1 MIRLVVSMSA
11 QAAKSYFS
19 DALSQSDYYLS
30 DQELPGRWQGKAAQ
44 MLGLSGEVQKEEFFA
59 LADNCHP
66 DSGRSITPGGNREY
80 RRVGYDINFHCPKSV
95 SLLHGLGYHD
105 DILPAFE
112 QSVQETMMDME
123 KDIQTRVRIGGRDED
138 RTTGNLVWASFV
150 HQTARPTKNAPPDPH
165 LHAHCYTFNMSYDQ
179 QEKRFKAGQ
188 FVRLKKDAMYYQAL
202 FHKRLADRLEG
213 LGYTIKKTKDAFEV
227 LEVSEK
233 AIHQFSKRTNHIGQV
248 AKEKGITDA
257 DELNAL
263 GAKTRSAKQK
273 GLSMPDLRA
282 SWESQLNYV
291 PIIHS
296 PKGISKH
303 PYSVKQCKDHA
314 LQHCFE
320 RNSVATNRAILRE
333 AVRHSMGSPKASLEA
348 IHREVENDSQLVK
361 VIHKGEV
368 ECTTLEV
375 LREEQEMVSLAI
387 KGQGGAK
394 PIAMAPLSVFENAR
408 LSKEQKHSINHMLLN
423 RNTVTLVQ
431 GKAGTGKTTMMT
443 EAVRAIE
450 QNGKQVFAF
459 APTAEA
465 SRGVLRSEG
474 FEKADTVASLLAD
487 KELHKVISKQ
497 VLWIDEAGLM
507 GSRDMLK
514 VLQLADKHQCRVILT
529 GDDRQHRAVVRGDAF
544 RILREVAGLPTTG
557 TKTIYRQKRQ
567 EYREAVTDLAE
578 GKTGAGFQK
587 LDKMGVIR
595 ELESD
600 GIIDQ
605 LTSDYVET
613 LQKGKLGLVISP
625 THKEREKVN
634 DRIRSELQVLKK
646 VSDEERIF
654 TKLQSLNFTEAQK
667 KDPQNYQK
675 GMVIT
680 AHLNINKKL
689 PIGTKATVQEVN
701 SKEVWV
707 KGSSGA
713 TLKLPIELGNRFDV
727 LQRKSISLAQ
737 GDLIRFNKNG
747 WDHNKSRL
755 DNGRIVKVMG
765 LSDEGHIL
773 AHSVSSGHK
782 INRKEYIID
791 RFHES
796 FDYAYCQTSYASQGK
811 TVDHV
816 FIHQPADTFP
826 ATNQEQF
833 YVSVSRGR
841 DGVTIY
847 TDDKEALR
855 STAEE
860 SSRRLSAVELDVHP
874 LLMEEPVKAMPNPK
888 LPERKSEPIS
898 SPSNLKTKNYG
909 QGPTI

>member
-1 MIRLVVSMSA
+1 MSA

-30 DQELPGRWQGKAAQ
+30 DQELPGRWRGKAAER
-44 MLGLSGEVQKEEFFA
+44 LGLSGEVQKEEFFA

-66 DSGRSITPGGNREY
+66 STGRSITPGGNRDY

-112 QSVQETMMDME
+112 QSVQDTMEDME
-123 KDIQTRVRIGGRDED
+123 RDMQTRVRMGGRVED

-150 HQTARPTKNAPPDPH
+150 HQTARPTREAPPDPH
-165 LHAHCYTFNMSYDQ
+165 LHAHCYTFNMTYDS
-179 QEKRFKAGQ
+179 QEERFKAGQ

-202 FHKRLADRLEG
+202 FHKRLADRLQD
-213 LGYTIKKTKDAFEV
+213 LGYSIQKTKDAFEV

-248 AKEKGITDA
+248 AAEKGISDPEQL
-257 DELNAL
+257 DAL

-282 SWESQLNYV
+282 SWESQLRNETILQ
-291 PIIHS
+291 PS
-296 PKGISKH
+296 KGITH
-303 PYSVKQCKDHA
+303 PFSAKQCKDHA

-333 AVRHSMGSPKASLEA
+333 AVRHSIGNPKTSVEA
-348 IHREVENDSQLVK
+348 IHREIENASELIK
-361 VIHKGEV
+361 VVHKGEV

-387 KGQGGAK
+387 KGQGMAS
-394 PIAMAPLSVFENAR
+394 PIAMAPLSTFDNPR
-408 LSKEQKHSINHMLLN
+408 LSKEQQLAINHMLLN

-431 GKAGTGKTTMMT
+431 GKAGTGKTTMMS
-443 EAVRAIE
+443 EAVSAI
-450 QNGKQVFAF
+450 QKRGKEVFAF

-465 SRGVLRSEG
+465 SRGMLRSEG
-474 FEKADTVASLLAD
+474 FEKADTVAALLSD

-529 GDDRQHRAVVRGDAF
+529 GDDRQHRAVARGDAF
-544 RILREVAGLPTTG
+544 RVLREVAGLPVTG

-567 EYREAVTDLAE
+567 EYREAVADLAE
-578 GKTGAGFQK
+578 GKTGVGFGK
-587 LDKMGVIR
+587 LDKMGSIR
-595 ELESD
+595 ELEPD
-600 GIIDQ
+600 TIIDR
-605 LTSDYVET
+605 LTKDYVST
-613 LQKGKLGLVISP
+613 LQKGKLGLIISP

-634 DRIRSELQVLKK
+634 ERIRSELQVLKK
-646 VSDEERIF
+646 VSDQERVF

-667 KDPQNYQK
+667 KDPQNYK
-675 GMVIT
+675 PGMVIT
-680 AHLNINKKL
+680 THLNISKEL
-689 PIGTKATVQEVN
+689 PIGAKATVQEVG
-701 SKEVWV
+701 SKGVWV
-707 KGSSGA
+707 ISSSGEK
-713 TLKLPIELGNRFDV
+713 LKLPIELGNRFDV
-727 LQRKSISLAQ
+727 SQRKVIALAP

-755 DNGRIVKVMG
+755 DNGRIVKVVG
-765 LSDEGHIL
+765 FSEEGHIL
-773 AHSVSSGHK
+773 AHSVSPGQK
-782 INRKEYIID
+782 VNRKEYIID

-816 FIHQPADTFP
+816 FIHQPAATFP

-841 DGVTIY
+841 EGVTIY

-855 STAEE
+855 TKAEE
-860 SSRRLSAVELDVHP
+860 SGRRLSAVELNVHP
-874 LLMEEPVKAMPNPK
+874 FFLEEPQKAMPNPK
-888 LPERKSEPIS
+888 LPERESEPIPP
-898 SPSNLKTKNYG
+898 PSNLKNKSYG
-909 QGPTI
+909 QGPGI